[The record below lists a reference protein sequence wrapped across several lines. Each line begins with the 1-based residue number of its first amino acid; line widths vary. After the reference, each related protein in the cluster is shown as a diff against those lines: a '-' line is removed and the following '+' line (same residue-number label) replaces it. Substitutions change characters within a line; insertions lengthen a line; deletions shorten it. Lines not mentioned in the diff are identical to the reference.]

1 MSLWITWLIV
11 IILLTIIE
19 AMTVDVVT
27 VWFIFSGIVAMITSF
42 FVEDVIVQFAIFVLG
57 GIILLIL
64 TKPILKKIINQ
75 KKEEAT
81 KLDLER
87 IIGMPAIVTEEIKKN
102 VVGAVKVDGKVWSAV
117 SDKKIIVD
125 SEVIVESID
134 GVKLV
139 VKAKEVPKKET
150 PKKKSSS
157 PKKTTTTKKKNTS
170 TKKKEKEN

>member
-75 KKEEAT
+75 KK
-81 KLDLER
+81 
-87 IIGMPAIVTEEIKKN
+87 KKQR
-102 VVGAVKVDGKVWSAV
+102 S
-117 SDKKIIVD
+117 
-125 SEVIVESID
+125 
-134 GVKLV
+134 
-139 VKAKEVPKKET
+139 
-150 PKKKSSS
+150 
-157 PKKTTTTKKKNTS
+157 
-170 TKKKEKEN
+170 